1 LGIAEESREMR
12 SIKLPKILT
21 DETVP
26 VRFSML
32 ESKHAE
38 LVDYLAFF
46 NETHRSNADLKA
58 LMPHLVAAF
67 IAEDRAF
74 ARWRAER
81 RSKAPER
88 PTPAREKAAPK
99 PASSS

>member
-1 LGIAEESREMR
+1 MA
-12 SIKLPKILT
+12 SIKLPKIPT
-21 DETVP
+21 EGTVP

-32 ESKHAE
+32 ESKNVE
-38 LVDYLAFF
+38 LLDYLAFF
-46 NETHRSNADLKA
+46 NETHRSDVDLKA

-81 RSKAPER
+81 RSKA
-88 PTPAREKAAPK
+88 REHPK
-99 PASSS
+99 PAQEKVAPKSSSNS

>member
-1 LGIAEESREMR
+1 MA
-12 SIKLPKILT
+12 SIKLPKIPT
-21 DETVP
+21 EGIVP

-32 ESKHAE
+32 ESKHTE

-46 NETHRSNADLKA
+46 NETHRCDADLKA

-74 ARWRAER
+74 ARWRTER
-81 RSKAPER
+81 RSTARER
-88 PTPAREKAAPK
+88 PPPQEKAAPK
-99 PASSS
+99 SASSS

>member
-1 LGIAEESREMR
+1 MPA
-12 SIKLPKILT
+12 IKLPKIPT
-21 DETVP
+21 EETVP

-38 LVDYLAFF
+38 LLDYLAFF
-46 NETHRSNADLKA
+46 NETHLSDADLKA
-58 LMPHLVAAF
+58 LLPHLVAAF
-67 IAEDRAF
+67 IADDRAF

-81 RSKAPER
+81 RSKTQA
-88 PTPAREKAAPK
+88 TPAQAREKAAPK

>member
-1 LGIAEESREMR
+1 MGSTSGTL
-12 SIKLPKILT
+12 
-21 DETVP
+21 P

-38 LVDYLAFF
+38 LLEYLAFF
-46 NETHRSNADLKA
+46 NETHRSDTNLKA
-58 LMPHLVAAF
+58 LLPHLVAAF

-81 RSKAPER
+81 HLKTRE
-88 PTPAREKAAPK
+88 TPMRVREKAAATPT
-99 PASSS
+99 SSS

>member
-1 LGIAEESREMR
+1 MA
-12 SIKLPKILT
+12 SIKLPKIPT
-21 DETVP
+21 EGTVP
-26 VRFSML
+26 VRFSIL

-38 LVDYLAFF
+38 LLDYLAFF
-46 NETHRSNADLKA
+46 NEMHHSDTDLKT

-88 PTPAREKAAPK
+88 PPTQEKAVPK
-99 PASSS
+99 LASSY